1 MKTLGI
7 IGFIFTTS
15 VAQNIFFLLEI
26 GSQPLLTGFASLADK
41 VGRATVRGLD
51 ELGFASHLL
60 GKSIYWLFLGRRQH
74 QAVRLDGIVAQSFE
88 IGIRAIP
95 ILSVL
100 AFTIGIMLAIQGIYT
115 LKTFGAESRVTT
127 GIALSLVREFSSLIT
142 GILVAGRSGSALA
155 ARLGTMTINQEVDAL
170 TVMGIDPI
178 RYLVVP
184 PLVAML
190 VMVPALTMW
199 SHLVSLF
206 GAGLY
211 VSSSLEISFSAYVQQ
226 VIDALRLADLVHGL
240 AKSVIFS
247 VLITMVGVV
256 NGAAVTGGAEG
267 VGRVT
272 TRSVVQ
278 AISAIVVTDM
288 IFAFMVTR

>member
-1 MKTLGI
+1 MRSRL
-7 IGFIFTTS
+7 
-15 VAQNIFFLLEI
+15 V
-26 GSQPLLTGFASLADK
+26 SLADRL
-41 VGRATVRGLD
+41 GRATVNGLD
-51 ELGFASHLL
+51 EMGFAAHLL
-60 GKSIYWLFLGRRQH
+60 GKSVYWLVFGRRERQP
-74 QAVRLDGIVAQSFE
+74 VRLDGIVVQAFE
-88 IGIRAIP
+88 IGVQAIP

-100 AFTIGIMLAIQGIYT
+100 AFTIGVMLAIQGVYM

-190 VMVPALTMW
+190 VMVPALTIW

-211 VSSSLEISFSAYVQQ
+211 VSAALDISFGAYVRQ
-226 VIDALRLADLVHGL
+226 VIDTLRLADLAHGL
-240 AKSVIFS
+240 SKSAIFA
-247 VLITMVGVV
+247 VLITLVGVV

-267 VGRVT
+267 VGRMT